1 MLSALEAMR
10 RRLAATGRDEP
21 FPGVS
26 HYEGALRALH
36 RMPRIARRVAPIL
49 QSTAGEL
56 IRYPYRPLPPELL
69 ERWAGRVVSSFVS
82 ELIEV
87 GRPPEVLP
95 PIIVATHRSALDI
108 LVLLSRTPGRFLARH
123 DLADWLVVGPLARAA
138 GTHFVER
145 GNPDSGRAALRAL
158 RALVAQGERVILFPE
173 GGTAT
178 GPSVGP
184 LKGGALAL
192 ARVTGAPLLP
202 VGIAYPPSLEYG
214 QSDFLQHCAGLMSV
228 PPARVALVWG
238 EACSAQETSSEAL
251 RQRLEALLGR
261 AHQALE
267 A

>member
-1 MLSALEAMR
+1 MPA
-10 RRLAATGRDEP
+10 
-21 FPGVS
+21 VS
-26 HYEGALRALH
+26 R
-36 RMPRIARRVAPIL
+36 RIAPIV
-49 QSTAGEL
+49 QHTAGEL
-56 IRYPYRPLPPELL
+56 LRYPYRPLPPELL
-69 ERWAGRVVSSFVS
+69 ERWARRVVSVFVS

-108 LVLLSRTPGRFLARH
+108 LVLLSRTPGRFLSRH
-123 DLADWLVVGPLARAA
+123 DLTAWPVVGPLARAA